1 MPASKLATL
10 LHVGNIKIWSFFKWI
25 NLRSFL
31 NVEDFLWLAYNWE
44 LIFLQWDA
52 TIWVSIAMHFRNG
65 WKKKRLSLILITP
78 FSSRISVQNF
88 FYTIITTHYDTHY
101 NFPLFKKYIPWKLN
115 NFKELKF
122 NHDQSVT
129 THKMFF

>member
-1 MPASKLATL
+1 MWKT
-10 LHVGNIKIWSFFKWI
+10 F
-25 NLRSFL
+25 
-31 NVEDFLWLAYNWE
+31 AYNWE

-52 TIWVSIAMHFRNG
+52 TIWVGFAMHFRNS
-65 WKKKRLSLILITP
+65 WKKKKKRLSQILITP

-115 NFKELKF
+115 YFKELKF
-122 NHDQSVT
+122 NNDQSVT
-129 THKMFF
+129 THKFFFFKAKQKIKYMHGKYFDQFLEKKKLTSMTIFT